1 VECVLQWL
9 DELEDLYFCLPLL
22 WRRLRGWLLILLA
35 GLAFATLLPLSPALA
50 LVPSCAL
57 LLGLFAGWLP
67 LPNRGLKIRF

>member
-35 GLAFATLLPLSPALA
+35 VLAFALPLSPALA

-57 LLGLFAGWLP
+57 LLGICARWLP
-67 LPNRGLKIRF
+67 VPNRGLKIRF